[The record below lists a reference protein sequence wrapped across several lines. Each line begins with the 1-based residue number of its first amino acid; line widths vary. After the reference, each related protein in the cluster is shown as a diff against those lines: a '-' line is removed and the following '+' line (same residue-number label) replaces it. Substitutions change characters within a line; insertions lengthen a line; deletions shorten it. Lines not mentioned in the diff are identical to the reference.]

1 MRQKRIDELGRTN
14 YIDWGVLYLRMVL
27 GMDLLLHNIGK
38 MQDYNEIINSYPSI
52 LYMSNATSF
61 VLIMVAE
68 VVMAVLLMLGFWV
81 RFAAATLTIG
91 MLWVTLTLGFP
102 AGGATLLLAA
112 VYFFLVI
119 VGGGV
124 YAFDAVCY
132 PLCKQERKPI
142 EH

>member
-1 MRQKRIDELGRTN
+1 
-14 YIDWGVLYLRMVL
+14 
-27 GMDLLLHNIGK
+27 
-38 MQDYNEIINSYPSI
+38 
-52 LYMSNATSF
+52 MSNATSF